1 MLGILI
7 YDINKKNF
15 ERNIVL
21 FLLSL
26 EFINNLFF
34 IFMDFKVCIFFFM
47 LLMVLI
53 FFLVLDFK
61 FFGN

>member
-61 FFGN
+61 FFGY